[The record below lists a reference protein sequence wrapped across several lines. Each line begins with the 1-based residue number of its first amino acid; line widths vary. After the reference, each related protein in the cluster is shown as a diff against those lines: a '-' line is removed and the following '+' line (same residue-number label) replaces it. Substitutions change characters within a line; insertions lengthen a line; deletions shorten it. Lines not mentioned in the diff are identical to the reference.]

1 MPEDLWRIKLKFWG
15 VRGSIPTPEPQ
26 NVRFGGNASCVEVR
40 VPGGDVIVL
49 DGGTGI
55 RALGLAIKHEA
66 PVQVFF
72 THFHWDHIQGVPFFG
87 PLYNPKCPV
96 VLSWIGYPG
105 PLRETLEGMMSRPY
119 FPVELSLVGSKLCF
133 VDLGAEPVR
142 LADVTLKPF
151 PLNHPQGC
159 GGYRIERNG
168 AVVVYATDREH
179 GHAELDAVLKEYAQG
194 ADVLI
199 HDSQYTPEKYP
210 RFKGW
215 GHSTREHALSGA
227 KKCEVTQL
235 ELFHHHHNHYDISTL

>member
-96 VLSWIGYPG
+96 VLYSTVYSG
-105 PLRETLEGMMSRPY
+105 PLRETLEGQMSRPY
-119 FPVELSLVGSKLCF
+119 FPVDLSLVGSKLCF

-159 GGYRIERNG
+159 GGYRIQRSCAG
-168 AVVVYATDREH
+168 GGCATQPAP
-179 GHAELDAVLKEYAQG
+179 GHRELDAGLKGYAPG
-194 ADVLI
+194 GDVFV
-199 HDSQYTPEKYP
+199 P
-210 RFKGW
+210 G
-215 GHSTREHALSGA
+215 
-227 KKCEVTQL
+227 
-235 ELFHHHHNHYDISTL
+235 

>member
-26 NVRFGGNASCVEVR
+26 NVRFGGNTSCVEVR

-66 PVQVFF
+66 PVHVFF
-72 THFHWDHIQGVPFFG
+72 THFHCVHIQGLPFFG

-96 VLSWIGYPG
+96 VLYSTVYSG
-105 PLRETLEGMMSRPY
+105 PLRETLEGQMSRPY
-119 FPVELSLVGSKLCF
+119 FPVDLSLVGSKLCF

-159 GGYRIERNG
+159 GGDRLEPNG
-168 AVVVYATDREH
+168 AGGVGSPPREEP
-179 GHAELDAVLKEYAQG
+179 HAPLDARRKVQTQG
-194 ADVLI
+194 A
-199 HDSQYTPEKYP
+199 
-210 RFKGW
+210 
-215 GHSTREHALSGA
+215 
-227 KKCEVTQL
+227 
-235 ELFHHHHNHYDISTL
+235 